1 MVYLIFNYDDGE
13 FLHEDERLL
22 RFSSQGLAQQ
32 YMTDHYQVPRP
43 QDVTKKTLDVN
54 HYEFPFR
61 IVRARIA
68 S

>member
-13 FLHEDERLL
+13 FLHDDERLL
-22 RFSSQGLAQQ
+22 SFSSQGLAKQ

-43 QDVTKKTLDVN
+43 QDTTKKTLDVN

-61 IVRARIA
+61 IVKARIV
-68 S
+68 